1 MKAMRNTVKKTGMV
15 GGSLA
20 AIVVVVATAAAAPA
34 LPRIETS
41 FTPGATPHE
50 QILHV
55 EADFGAVDHG
65 LCRVLCDLTSYP
77 GLHPWITE
85 SYRISSDP
93 DNGTQDIFVTLD
105 LPWPAGRQWA
115 RLEVE
120 EFGGH
125 TLAWRQIE
133 GSFKKL
139 NGTLIV
145 RNQGGHVRLSYWAVV
160 DVGLPNI
167 ATRPVMEHFARQFL
181 RAAYEAAEQG
191 SVGGAPVT
199 PLRVAVGE

>member
-1 MKAMRNTVKKTGMV
+1 MRYTAKKMGLL
-15 GGSLA
+15 GCSLA
-20 AIVVVVATAAAAPA
+20 AVVVAAVTAAAMPA

-41 FTPGATPHE
+41 FSPGATPHE

-55 EADFGAVDHG
+55 EADFGVVDHN
-65 LCRVLCDLTSYP
+65 LCRILCDLTDYP
-77 GLHPWITE
+77 ELHPWIAE
-85 SYRISSDP
+85 SYRLSSDP
-93 DNGTQDIFVTLD
+93 DNGTQDVFVVLD

-120 EFGGH
+120 AFGGH

-145 RNQGGHVRLSYWAVV
+145 RNQGGHVRLSYWAVI

-167 ATRPVMEHFARQFL
+167 ATRSVMEHFAREFL
-181 RAAYEAAEQG
+181 RAAYEAARQ
-191 SVGGAPVT
+191 STVGGTAV
-199 PLRVAVGE
+199 PLRMAVGE

>member
-1 MKAMRNTVKKTGMV
+1 MGMLV
-15 GGSLA
+15 RPLVA
-20 AIVVVVATAAAAPA
+20 VVVATATVAAAPA
-34 LPRIETS
+34 LPRIKTGFS
-41 FTPGATPHE
+41 PGATPHE

-55 EADFGAVDHG
+55 EADFGVVDHE

-77 GLHPWITE
+77 ALHPWIAE
-85 SYRISSDP
+85 SYRLSDDP
-93 DNGTQDIFVTLD
+93 DNGTQDVFVVLN

-145 RNQGGHVRLSYWAVV
+145 HNQDGHVRLSYWAVV

-167 ATRPVMEHFARQFL
+167 ATRPVMDHFAREFL

-191 SVGGAPVT
+191 TVGGATAPV
-199 PLRVAVGE
+199 RVAVGP